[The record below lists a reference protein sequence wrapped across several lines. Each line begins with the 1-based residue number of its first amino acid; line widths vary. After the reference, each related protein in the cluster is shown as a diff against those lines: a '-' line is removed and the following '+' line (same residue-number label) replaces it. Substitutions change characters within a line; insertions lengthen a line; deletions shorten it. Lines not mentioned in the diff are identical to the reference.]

1 MNNNNY
7 KELDNRQCQEYYVN
21 NDYPVDVKSSVHPY
35 LRASDTQT
43 SVQPPKV
50 NGGLFCGPQNNAPWM
65 PKSVPPTTTFFMQ
78 NLVRNAD
85 PPPPPGATEQYPGDN
100 RLGNNYT
107 PMPGVNWYNS
117 AYARNNGPF
126 NIKVIDDKW
135 NTVVGGSANNLQQV
149 RANTPTNNNV
159 AANTFDL
166 TRN

>member
-1 MNNNNY
+1 
-7 KELDNRQCQEYYVN
+7 
-21 NDYPVDVKSSVHPY
+21 
-35 LRASDTQT
+35 
-43 SVQPPKV
+43 
-50 NGGLFCGPQNNAPWM
+50 
-65 PKSVPPTTTFFMQ
+65 MQ

-117 AYARNNGPF
+117 SYDRNNGPF

>member
-1 MNNNNY
+1 MNTNNTTG
-7 KELDNRQCQEYYVN
+7 KSCQEYYVD

-43 SVQPPKV
+43 SVRPPPV

-107 PMPGVNWYNS
+107 AMPGVNWYNS
-117 AYARNNGPF
+117 AYDRNRGPF

-135 NTVVGGSANNLQQV
+135 NTEAGGSPNNLHSV
-149 RANTPTNNNV
+149 KANTPTDNSL
-159 AANTFDL
+159 AANSFDL
-166 TRN
+166 TRY